1 MSGRPSANARC
12 VYQNFPFRISSLL
25 GSFDATFGPIRSEA
39 RSGARST
46 PRRSRWA
53 GSHPLGIVAPALV
66 DGRSIVTRPSA
77 GALPEC
83 ETFGASFASFGG
95 GRRAATR
102 VCGRAGGGGA
112 AAARAGSAPVV
123 MSNER
128 NWSGRPGGVRRAG
141 GEPAFAAFGAAD
153 RCGGGDACAGGR
165 AWGVSSKM
173 IGSGETA
180 AARRLRM
187 NEGCGSAT

>member
-1 MSGRPSANARC
+1 MSDRPSAKRAC

-39 RSGARST
+39 RSGARRT

-53 GSHPLGIVAPALV
+53 GSHPLGIVALV
-66 DGRSIVTRPSA
+66 DGRSIVTRA

-83 ETFGASFASFGG
+83 VIVF
-95 GRRAATR
+95 RLAATR

-153 RCGGGDACAGGR
+153 RCGGGDACGGGC

-173 IGSGETA
+173 IGSGEAA